1 MEQKNLMDALV
12 QAKRMGNLL
21 DEVLDL
27 SRQMA
32 EAVDRNDEVV
42 IQMLLA
48 MRAEPIRK
56 LKMTDQNL
64 RNQRSGLPKEDGQ
77 RLADLLNGTAQP
89 GGAEETMLFN
99 QAASNRRLY
108 QQVMELD
115 RILNK
120 KIARD
125 KSIY

>member
-12 QAKRMGNLL
+12 QTKRMGNLL

-42 IQMLLA
+42 IQMLLT

-64 RNQRSGLPKEDGQ
+64 RNQRFGLPEEEGQ

-89 GGAEETMLFN
+89 DGTEETMLFN